1 MSLTN
6 FFFLQKYFPGCP
18 DNWVIIYYFWGGN
31 THKREIQEAFVF
43 LKRNHKRFF
52 QGWKWGENWRFIWGA
67 RKGTNDGG
75 PCKRKAGPWQRQN
88 GSGRFVLINK
98 RPPFPCLRYQGPQEM
113 GLRKLTGK
121 RRFSALYL
129 YLSSILNYHDIC
141 KIEWSRPRWF
151 SLQTC

>member
-6 FFFLQKYFPGCP
+6 LFFLQKYFPGRP
-18 DNWVIIYYFWGGN
+18 DNWVIIYYFWWGN
-31 THKREIQEAFVF
+31 TQKREIQEAFVF
-43 LKRNHKRFF
+43 LKRNRKRFSRVGSGVKIEDLSEE
-52 QGWKWGENWRFIWGA
+52 QE
-67 RKGTNDGG
+67 GTNDGG

-98 RPPFPCLRYQGPQEM
+98 RPPFPCLRYQGPHEM
-113 GLRKLTGK
+113 GLRKLTRK

>member
-6 FFFLQKYFPGCP
+6 FFFLQKYFPGRP
-18 DNWVIIYYFWGGN
+18 DNWVIFFYFWGGKQKN
-31 THKREIQEAFVF
+31 RNPRGFCFLEAEPYM
-43 LKRNHKRFF
+43 FF

-67 RKGTNDGG
+67 RRRTNDGG

-98 RPPFPCLRYQGPQEM
+98 RPPFPCLRYQGPHEL
-113 GLRKLTGK
+113 GLRKLTRK